1 MINIFSATS
10 VNGSCHRRAGR
21 ALTSSQILESARAGL
36 LARNIGILRF
46 IANDRKYHYGV
57 HMTLTMPGSE
67 VAQIAQPDAISLP
80 SVLAQPELPLPTQ
93 TTGTQPNRISK
104 VLELFDQH
112 REGSIDRD
120 RRWIEA
126 RLQPEE
132 YKELLETLGKN
143 EDLSAYTH
151 DNIQ

>member
-1 MINIFSATS
+1 MD
-10 VNGSCHRRAGR
+10 
-21 ALTSSQILESARAGL
+21 LTI
-36 LARNIGILRF
+36 
-46 IANDRKYHYGV
+46 
-57 HMTLTMPGSE
+57 PGSE
-67 VAQIAQPDAISLP
+67 VAQTAQPDAISLP
-80 SVLAQPELPLPTQ
+80 SVLAQPELPLPTP
-93 TTGTQPNRISK
+93 TTTSTQPNRISK
-104 VLELFDQH
+104 VLELFNQH

-132 YKELLETLGKN
+132 YKELLQTLGNN

>member
-1 MINIFSATS
+1 MN
-10 VNGSCHRRAGR
+10 
-21 ALTSSQILESARAGL
+21 
-36 LARNIGILRF
+36 
-46 IANDRKYHYGV
+46 
-57 HMTLTMPGSE
+57 LTMPGSE
-67 VAQIAQPDAISLP
+67 VAQTAQSDAISLP
-80 SVLAQPELPLPTQ
+80 SVLAQPELPLPTP
-93 TTGTQPNRISK
+93 TTSTQPNRISK

-112 REGSIDRD
+112 REGCIDRD

-132 YKELLETLGKN
+132 YKELLQTLEKN

>member
-1 MINIFSATS
+1 
-10 VNGSCHRRAGR
+10 
-21 ALTSSQILESARAGL
+21 
-36 LARNIGILRF
+36 
-46 IANDRKYHYGV
+46 
-57 HMTLTMPGSE
+57 MTLTMPDSE
-67 VAQIAQPDAISLP
+67 VAQTAQHDAISLP
-80 SVLAQPELPLPTQ
+80 SALAQPELPLPTP

-132 YKELLETLGKN
+132 YKELLQELGKN

-151 DNIQ
+151 DNIR

>member
-1 MINIFSATS
+1 
-10 VNGSCHRRAGR
+10 
-21 ALTSSQILESARAGL
+21 
-36 LARNIGILRF
+36 
-46 IANDRKYHYGV
+46 
-57 HMTLTMPGSE
+57 MTLTMPGSE
-67 VAQIAQPDAISLP
+67 VAQTAQPDAISLP
-80 SVLAQPELPLPTQ
+80 SVLAQPELPLPTP
-93 TTGTQPNRISK
+93 TTSIRPNRISK

-112 REGSIDRD
+112 REGSIDHD
-120 RRWIEA
+120 RRWIPA

>member
-1 MINIFSATS
+1 M
-10 VNGSCHRRAGR
+10 
-21 ALTSSQILESARAGL
+21 
-36 LARNIGILRF
+36 
-46 IANDRKYHYGV
+46 D
-57 HMTLTMPGSE
+57 LTMPGSE
-67 VAQIAQPDAISLP
+67 VAQTAQPDALSLP
-80 SVLAQPELPLPTQ
+80 SVLAQPELPLPTPPIS
-93 TTGTQPNRISK
+93 TQPNRISK

-132 YKELLETLGKN
+132 YKELLQTLGKN
-143 EDLSAYTH
+143 EDLSAYAH